1 MTKLLFD
8 NSLRNSVG
16 LFPLIPRPFLHG
28 RRFTRFSFRT
38 NSQKY
43 KHLAGN
49 YSPLT
54 TKKCSDSLTMVRWND
69 FVDVI
74 PNVSSYAD
82 AAEWSDDNYSE
93 YSDTSQSMEELNGDE
108 TFGEDNVFGSLDE
121 NALDEISLEDVSDK
135 SGMEYMPKE
144 GVDSDLPGLDSD
156 VGSMSSDGKAGYGAA
171 AAGLLSG
178 GVFVRAQ
185 AFVMDK
191 ISSLRSMSA
200 GNDDEG
206 VDVVSDAVDVDDLQN
221 AAKSLG
227 NNAYTAASESSRN
240 GFGVANLASSTPTG
254 VESAA

>member
-1 MTKLLFD
+1 
-8 NSLRNSVG
+8 
-16 LFPLIPRPFLHG
+16 
-28 RRFTRFSFRT
+28 
-38 NSQKY
+38 
-43 KHLAGN
+43 
-49 YSPLT
+49 
-54 TKKCSDSLTMVRWND
+54 MVQWND

-74 PNVSSYAD
+74 PNLSTYAD
-82 AAEWSDDNYSE
+82 PDDDFWQDDNYSD
-93 YSDTSQSMEELNGDE
+93 YSDASQSMDELLNGND
-108 TFGEDNVFGSLDE
+108 TLGGPEDNFFESLDE
-121 NALDEISLEDVSDK
+121 IALDEISLGDMSLDGVSGNAWMED
-135 SGMEYMPKE
+135 MPKHY
-144 GVDSDLPGLDSD
+144 SDGGPPELDPSD

-206 VDVVSDAVDVDDLQN
+206 LDVVSDVVDVDDLQN
-221 AAKSLG
+221 AAKTLG

-240 GFGVANLASSTPTG
+240 GFGVANAASSTPPG